1 MCRVI
6 IRPQARVL
14 GGLVPAEAPAN
25 VSDLLADMN
34 AGDFAPAKSEPL
46 DESSG
51 LLNGSE
57 EFALQETGARARAVG
72 WSRSRQPAW
81 VSTRSRLPCDPH
93 PPADADLLAMF
104 HELSDDA
111 SPESGAPMGSL
122 PVPALPSLVPFEAP
136 VAPAPV
142 VPGAQPMNLFEQ
154 QMMFQQA
161 MLAQQVQ
168 QQQQMG
174 LVQMVAKPAC
184 YPGMRRGKSP
194 EEIAAQIERTKQRRR
209 ESAHRSRS
217 RRKDYMKHLEDENE
231 VLKAEC
237 AALRAQLKSQGIVP
251 VSISSQAGSGLSGIE
266 QHDSGSSTDMMR
278 ESACA

>member
-1 MCRVI
+1 
-6 IRPQARVL
+6 
-14 GGLVPAEAPAN
+14 
-25 VSDLLADMN
+25 
-34 AGDFAPAKSEPL
+34 
-46 DESSG
+46 
-51 LLNGSE
+51 
-57 EFALQETGARARAVG
+57 
-72 WSRSRQPAW
+72 
-81 VSTRSRLPCDPH
+81 
-93 PPADADLLAMF
+93 MF

-111 SPESGAPMGSL
+111 SPESGSPMGSL

-251 VSISSQAGSGLSGIE
+251 VSISSQAGSGLSGVE